1 MSLFSVL
8 PAPTQF
14 LQDLEEDDESN
25 ETLAEKTNTYE
36 VYAVKIPPYG
46 NRNGWVPRTVED
58 FGDGGAFPE
67 IQVAQYPLNMGKE
80 NKESVSNA
88 LALQLTSDGK
98 VKYDVI
104 ARQGQR
110 KDKVIYSKLSD
121 MLPSEVINED
131 DPSLQK
137 PDLEEVADLTEK
149 TRAALEKL
157 TNSKVSAALPVRAAD
172 KPAPVQWFRYTPT
185 EQGKEYNSG
194 SKQRVVRL
202 VEAQKDPMEP
212 PKFKINK
219 KIPRGPP
226 SPPAPLMHSPT
237 RKTSVKEQ
245 KEWKI
250 PPCISNWKNAKGYTI
265 PLDKRLAADGR
276 GLQQNHINEKF
287 AKLAESLYIADRKAR
302 EAVEMRAQ
310 LEKKMAQKEKEK
322 KEEHLRAMAQKAR
335 EERAGIRLPGSAKN
349 DESRERDQLRLER
362 QKDRARDR
370 NLARN
375 ADSRK
380 NKVLRDRDISEQ
392 IALGLP
398 AITRKT
404 GDTQYDQRLLNTTAG
419 MDTGFGDDEEYN
431 VYDKPW
437 RGNSSLAQHIYRPSA
452 NIDKEVYGDD
462 LDKIAKTNRFVPNK
476 EFSGTDRD
484 PKASGRSGPVQFE
497 KHQQEEDPFGLDQ
510 FLTQA
515 KHASKRSQPQQ
526 QDRDKRRRKD

>member
-1 MSLFSVL
+1 MYNFFMHNILF
-8 PAPTQF
+8 Q
-14 LQDLEEDDESN
+14 
-25 ETLAEKTNTYE
+25 
-36 VYAVKIPPYG
+36 
-46 NRNGWVPRTVED
+46 
-58 FGDGGAFPE
+58 
-67 IQVAQYPLNMGKE
+67 
-80 NKESVSNA
+80 
-88 LALQLTSDGK
+88 
-98 VKYDVI
+98 
-104 ARQGQR
+104 
-110 KDKVIYSKLSD
+110 
-121 MLPSEVINED
+121 
-131 DPSLQK
+131 
-137 PDLEEVADLTEK
+137 
-149 TRAALEKL
+149 
-157 TNSKVSAALPVRAAD
+157 
-172 KPAPVQWFRYTPT
+172 APVQWFRYTPT

-322 KEEHLRAMAQKAR
+322 KEDHLRAMAQKAR
-335 EERAGIRLPGSAKN
+335 EERAGIRLPGAKN

-362 QKDRARDR
+362 QKERARDR

-375 ADSRK
+375 SDSRK

-398 AITRKT
+398 AISKKT
-404 GDTQYDQRLLNTTAG
+404 GETQYDQRLLNTTSG

-452 NIDKEVYGDD
+452 NIDKDVYGDD
-462 LDKIAKTNRFVPNK
+462 LDKIVKTNRQVYFVIL
-476 EFSGTDRD
+476 FIIS
-484 PKASGRSGPVQFE
+484 
-497 KHQQEEDPFGLDQ
+497 
-510 FLTQA
+510 
-515 KHASKRSQPQQ
+515 
-526 QDRDKRRRKD
+526 